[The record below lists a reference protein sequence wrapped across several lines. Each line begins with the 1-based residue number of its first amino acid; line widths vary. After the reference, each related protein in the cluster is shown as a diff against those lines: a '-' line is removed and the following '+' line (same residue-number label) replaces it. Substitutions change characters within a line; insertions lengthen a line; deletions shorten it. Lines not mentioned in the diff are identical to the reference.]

1 MAMLNNQRVTEKNM
15 WTKYLAPPKAHH
27 VFVSSPFF
35 CWTRFWAKHFGARSC
50 PVIIGA
56 ASSNPD
62 NLWVTGS
69 WPTANGQLPT
79 QDTPAGVC

>member
-1 MAMLNNQRVTEKNM
+1 MAMLNNQMVTEKNM
-15 WTKYLAPPKAHH
+15 WTKHLAPPKSTQCFCI
-27 VFVSSPFF
+27 VFVLSPFF

-62 NLWVTGS
+62 NLWVTTPHRS
-69 WPTANGQLPT
+69 WLALNPFGPKH
-79 QDTPAGVC
+79 